1 MHTPADCML
10 ILGHDLPSLE
20 VLRCVAN
27 RLGCDRI
34 EVGGLKDLPAV
45 LAVRRPSIAVLAVDF
60 VEADALAV
68 LHTMA
73 QHGQRPAT
81 LLIGG
86 VKARLLASARRAA
99 ELQGL
104 PIIGTRSLPL
114 DELDVEQL
122 LAAHTGTPPPVAREE
137 LERALAEHEF
147 TLRYQPK
154 IALGGDDLR
163 VQGVEA
169 LVRWQHP
176 RRGQLQ
182 PRQFLDAVETHGL
195 LVDLTDFV
203 ITEAVRQAGVWHS
216 RGMILE
222 MVINLSPRLVKDRAF
237 PDRLAALLRESD
249 LPPGQIVLDITET
262 AAAGDGD
269 LMLEVFTRLRILGVG
284 LSLDNFGT
292 GLSSL
297 MELYRMPFSEIKVDR
312 ALLIEVPK
320 EREADVIVR
329 AITSLAHALDIAV
342 CAEGVETKE
351 MLDFVRAAGFDTAQ
365 GRLFSGPVLAAEI
378 EQLLHSWPGSAA
390 AATGTWRVTQTPCVE
405 ESAITRRLR
414 RLRGGSAGGSQ

>member
-1 MHTPADCML
+1 MQPIADCML

-20 VLRCVAN
+20 VLRSVAS
-27 RLGCDRI
+27 RLGCDHI
-34 EVGGLKDLPAV
+34 EAGCLNELSAI
-45 LAVRRPSIAVLAVDF
+45 LAVRRPTIAVLAVDF
-60 VEADALAV
+60 IEADALAV

-81 LLIGG
+81 LLIGA

-114 DELDVEQL
+114 DELDVERL
-122 LAAHTGTPPPVAREE
+122 LTAHTGTPPPVARKE
-137 LERALAEHEF
+137 LEQALAEQEF
-147 TLRYQPK
+147 ILRYQPK

-182 PRQFLDAVETHGL
+182 PRHFLDAVEAHGL
-195 LVDLTDFV
+195 LGDLTDFV

-216 RGMILE
+216 GGMILE
-222 MVINLSPRLVKDRAF
+222 MAINLSPRLVKDRAF

-262 AAAGDGD
+262 AGAGDGD

-312 ALLIEVPK
+312 ALLMEVPK

-351 MLDFVRAAGFDTAQ
+351 MLDFVRSAGFDTAQ

-378 EQLLHSWPGSAA
+378 EQLLYSWPGSAA
-390 AATGTWRVTQTPCVE
+390 AATGTWRAIQAPGVE
-405 ESAITRRLR
+405 ESSITRRLR
-414 RLRGGSAGGSQ
+414 HLRGGSAGGS